1 MFDAVIFDMDGLLL
15 DTEIIAT
22 KAGQIAF
29 KAAGIDAPVS
39 FFHEMVGVDSQ
50 NCRKLARSRYG
61 DSLDMDLVDQVWDRT
76 FDELT
81 SKHIP
86 FMPYVED
93 VMDWLVAAGIPR
105 AIATSSTYDSAH
117 RKVKI
122 AGLDRWVETIVSC
135 DCVQNPKPAPDPY
148 LEAAKRLNVP
158 PSRCAAF
165 EDSDPG
171 ARAALAAGM
180 TVIQVPD
187 IIPAGAVNVHHTA
200 GNLLE
205 GLKVSGLM
213 TA

>member
-50 NCRKLARSRYG
+50 NCRKLASARFG
-61 DSLDMDLVDQVWDRT
+61 DSLDMDLVDRIWDRT

-81 SKHIP
+81 SVRIP
-86 FMPYVED
+86 FKPHVEE
-93 VMDWLVAAGIPR
+93 VMEWLSGQAFPR
-105 AIATSSTYDSAH
+105 AIATSSGYDSAH
-117 RKVKI
+117 RKVQI
-122 AGLDRWVETIVSC
+122 AGLDRWVEIIVSR
-135 DCVQNPKPAPDPY
+135 DCVPNPKPAPDPY
-148 LEAAKRLNVP
+148 LEAAKRLNVA
-158 PSRCAAF
+158 PSRCVVF

-180 TVIQVPD
+180 TVVQVPD
-187 IIPAGAVNVHHTA
+187 IIPAGTVPVHHVA
-200 GNLLE
+200 ESLISGA
-205 GLKVSGLM
+205 KACGLM
-213 TA
+213 PA